1 MTQTAVQAGE
11 PPALK
16 RRHVVAV
23 TIGNALEFYDFLIY
37 GFFSI
42 QIGHAFF
49 PTQSAYG
56 SLMLSLAT
64 FGAGF
69 ITRPI
74 GAMVIGAYADR
85 VGRRPAMMLCF
96 IMIGCSIVGMA
107 LIPTYA
113 AIGIAAP
120 ILAVI
125 ARMIQG
131 FSLGGEIGSSTAYL
145 MEASATHRRGFVV
158 SMQGVGQQMANI
170 AGGTLGVALTTMLP
184 PADLNAYGWRI
195 AFLVGALAVP
205 FGLWL
210 RNNLP
215 ETLHLPEAV
224 AEAAESTA
232 SRKALVRKHWRVL
245 ALGFV
250 VLASSTIGSYIF
262 SYIVTYSQ
270 ATLHMTARIGFVA
283 VTLGNLLSIF
293 SVLLG
298 GWLSDKRGR
307 QPINIWGNLA
317 FLLMIYPVFTW
328 IVSTHS
334 ATALVVG
341 TATLM
346 AIGSFKGGSL
356 YANLSESLPKSIR
369 GSGFGTVYSL
379 AIAIFGGTTQL
390 VITWLLHV
398 TGNAMSPA
406 WYLIGAVAIGQ
417 IAIMLMAESAPVMQG
432 RRAAGNLAAESA

>member
-1 MTQTAVQAGE
+1 MTLTADQSGA

-37 GFFSI
+37 AFFSI

-69 ITRPI
+69 ITRPL

-113 AIGIAAP
+113 SIGILAP

-145 MEASATHRRGFVV
+145 MEASSTHRRGLVV
-158 SMQGVGQQMANI
+158 SMQGVGQQLALI
-170 AGGTLGVALTTMLP
+170 TGGTVGVVLTALLP

-195 AFLVGALAVP
+195 AFLVGAVAVP

-215 ETLHLPEAV
+215 ETLHVPEA
-224 AEAAESTA
+224 EAVTGEVSA
-232 SRKALVRKHWRVL
+232 SRKDLVRKHWRVM
-245 ALGFV
+245 ALGLV
-250 VLASSTIGSYIF
+250 VLASGTIGSYSF
-262 SYIVTYSQ
+262 SYIVTYAQ
-270 ATLHMTARIGFVA
+270 ATLHMTAQIGFVA
-283 VTLGNLLSIF
+283 VTLGNVLSIF
-293 SVLLG
+293 TVLLG
-298 GWLSDKRGR
+298 GWLSDRWGR

-317 FLLMIYPVFTW
+317 FLLMIYPVFAW
-328 IVSTHS
+328 IVSTRS
-334 ATALVVG
+334 ELALVVG
-341 TATLM
+341 AAALM
-346 AIGSFKGGSL
+346 AVGSFIWGSF
-356 YANLSESLPKSIR
+356 YASLSESLPKSIR
-369 GSGFGTVYSL
+369 GAGFGTVYSVS
-379 AIAIFGGTTQL
+379 IALFGGTTQL

-417 IAIMLMAESAPVMQG
+417 IAIMLMAESAPA
-432 RRAAGNLAAESA
+432 RALRLQPA